1 MLSNET
7 KIDWQF
13 INNEE
18 LLNKLVIEVNQI
30 ASKYWNDKGLDNFTN
45 AGLFKKETRKQS
57 LLDYQDAVQEYFLSL
72 IEKITNDRDYSFIFA
87 FVKKGIQ
94 NLIIDEIR
102 RRDPMGNRKSELLKE
117 RREFEKLSPHEQ
129 KEMKDKLAIENPN
142 VFIKVCEPQ
151 FIKKIED
158 SFFEEQNFDYNE
170 IHPRYYRLMHELINP
185 EEKMYQNMLLTKLDD
200 FLASGDIDNE
210 CLKIFKFLRA
220 GLEQKDII
228 KELNINHN
236 EKYRRREKNC
246 FKKYR
251 FK

>member
-1 MLSNET
+1 
-7 KIDWQF
+7 
-13 INNEE
+13 
-18 LLNKLVIEVNQI
+18 
-30 ASKYWNDKGLDNFTN
+30 
-45 AGLFKKETRKQS
+45 
-57 LLDYQDAVQEYFLSL
+57 
-72 IEKITNDRDYSFIFA
+72 
-87 FVKKGIQ
+87 
-94 NLIIDEIR
+94 
-102 RRDPMGNRKSELLKE
+102 MGNRKSELLKE

-142 VFIKVCEPQ
+142 VFKKVCEPD

-170 IHPRYYRLMHELINP
+170 IEPAYLRQMHSLIDP

-200 FLASGDIDNE
+200 FLASGDIDDE